1 MKMTAAHTKE
11 QLLSI
16 IREMAATPALFAQN
30 PAKDFTRK
38 RKLDFETL
46 LLLLLGM
53 GGGSLQSELLEYTGY
68 AATTASTSAF
78 IQQRAKLLPIALEYV
93 LRQFTLPAPQ
103 TKRFAG
109 YRLLAVD
116 GSDLRTLTNPEEPD
130 NFFVSNPDS
139 KGYNLLHL
147 NALYDICN
155 GLYVDALLQS
165 RRSVHEH
172 QALNSMVDRSPI
184 ADNVIILADRG
195 YESYNNFA
203 HIQRKGWKYLFRVKD
218 ISGNGILSSLAMP
231 DIPEFDVDVHR
242 ILTRKQTNEVK
253 QNPSLYRFLPSNST
267 FDFLDLHDH
276 PFYPMDVRVVR
287 FKITQNTYEAIVTN
301 LDRDAFPPK
310 KLKHLYNLRWG
321 IETAFRSLKYAVGL
335 LAFHSKKAAFITQ
348 EVFAALIM
356 YNFCQMIAS
365 SAVIAKKDTRYC
377 YQINFS
383 LAVRICTA
391 FFRSRDPTPPEVE
404 ALLLANLLPIR
415 KGRSFPRDKRSS
427 RSIGFNYRI
436 A

>member
-1 MKMTAAHTKE
+1 
-11 QLLSI
+11 
-16 IREMAATPALFAQN
+16 MATNPSLFAQN

-53 GGGSLQSELLEYTGY
+53 GGGSLQAELLEYTGY
-68 AATTASTSAF
+68 AANTATSSAF
-78 IQQRAKLLPIALEYV
+78 IQQRAKVLPIALEYI
-93 LRQFTLPAPQ
+93 LHQFTLPCTQ
-103 TKRFAG
+103 IKRFQG

-116 GSDLRTLTNPEEPD
+116 GSDLLTLANPSEPE
-130 NFFVSNPDS
+130 NFFLSNPDS

-147 NALYDICN
+147 NALYDLCN

-165 RRSVHEH
+165 RRNVHEH
-172 QALNSMVDRSPI
+172 QALTAMVDRSSI
-184 ADNVIILADRG
+184 ADDVIIIGDRG
-195 YESYNNFA
+195 YESYNNLA
-203 HIQRKGWKYLFRVKD
+203 HIARKGWKYLFRIKD
-218 ISGNGILSSLAMP
+218 ISKGGILSGLALP
-231 DIPEFDVDVHR
+231 DTNEFDVDIHR
-242 ILTRKQTNEVK
+242 VLTRKQTNAVK
-253 QNPSLYRFLPSNST
+253 QNPALYRFLPSNST
-267 FDFLDLHDH
+267 FDFLDLHEN
-276 PFYPMDVRVVR
+276 PFYPVDFRVVR
-287 FKITQNTYEAIVTN
+287 FKITDDTYEAIVTN
-301 LDRDAFPPK
+301 LDRDAFPSDT
-310 KLKHLYNLRWG
+310 LMQLYNLRWG
-321 IETAFRSLKYAVGL
+321 IETAFRSLKYTVGL

-365 SAVIAKKDTRYC
+365 LAVIAKKDSRYF

-404 ALLLANLLPIR
+404 ALLLAHLLPIR
-415 KGRSFPRDKRSS
+415 KGRSFPRDKHSS
-427 RSIGFNYRI
+427 RSFGFNYRI

>member
-1 MKMTAAHTKE
+1 MKMSAAQTKE

-16 IREMAATPALFAQN
+16 IREMATHPSLFAHS

-53 GGGSLQSELLEYTGY
+53 GGGNLQAELLEYTGY
-68 AATTASTSAF
+68 AADTATTSAF
-78 IQQRAKLLPIALEYV
+78 CQQRAKLLPDALEYI
-93 LRQFTLPAPQ
+93 LHQFMPPTLQ
-103 TKRFAG
+103 IKRFEG

-116 GSDLRTLTNPEEPD
+116 GSDLLTLANPKEPD
-130 NFFVSNPDS
+130 NFFLSNPDS

-147 NALYDICN
+147 NALYDLCN
-155 GLYVDALLQS
+155 GLYVDALLQN
-165 RRSVHEH
+165 RRSAHEH
-172 QALNSMVDRSPI
+172 QALCAMVDRSSI
-184 ADNVIILADRG
+184 ADSVIVLGDRG
-195 YESYNNFA
+195 YESYNNLA
-203 HIQRKGWKYLFRVKD
+203 HIARKGWHYLFRVKD
-218 ISGNGILSSLAMP
+218 ISGTGILSALALP
-231 DIPEFDVDVHR
+231 DTPEFDVTIHR

-253 QNPSLYRFLPSNST
+253 RNPALYRFLPSNAT
-267 FDFLDLHDH
+267 FDFLDLHENL
-276 PFYPMDVRVVR
+276 FYPVDLRVVR
-287 FKITQNTYEAIVTN
+287 FKITDDTYEAVITN
-301 LDRDAFPPK
+301 LDRDAFLPEK
-310 KLKHLYNLRWG
+310 CKQLYALRWG

-365 SAVIAKKDTRYC
+365 SAVIAKKDTRYS

-383 LAVRICTA
+383 LAVRICLA
-391 FFRSRDPTPPEVE
+391 FFRSRDPTPPEIE
-404 ALLLANLLPIR
+404 ALLLAHLLPIR
-415 KGRSFPRDKRSS
+415 KGRSFPRDKHSS
-427 RSIGFNYRI
+427 QSIGFNYRI